1 MAHEDTSPTCLLGHP
16 RSTQHTGRPRGPV
29 REAGVLRGGWSSSFG
44 ARPRCGVPGG
54 SGRSGGPVGE
64 RSHRSQG
71 RESGQGDHFLEETEE
86 FRCPEP
92 CLGSGWTAFTHG
104 ILPTRRLKP
113 SGGKDM
119 PPTPGWPRF
128 HTRCPHLGGPDTG
141 DTSSWRPARR

>member
-1 MAHEDTSPTCLLGHP
+1 M
-16 RSTQHTGRPRGPV
+16 
-29 REAGVLRGGWSSSFG
+29 
-44 ARPRCGVPGG
+44 
-54 SGRSGGPVGE
+54 GE

-128 HTRCPHLGGPDTG
+128 HTRCPTSGVQIQVTPPLGGQPG
-141 DTSSWRPARR
+141 DRKDFKA